1 MAYISRF
8 VNLGVGVFSLKKVQ
22 VAQVGENS
30 KLIRSSCCMHGAL
43 SVTPRQ
49 ARVAMY
55 NPPTRLETQALG
67 RPLFLQP
74 GSPPGTRAGSLLLL

>member
-1 MAYISRF
+1 MYIHFLQSDEVQQCNVPLHGYISRF

-55 NPPTRLETQALG
+55 NPPT
-67 RPLFLQP
+67 
-74 GSPPGTRAGSLLLL
+74 